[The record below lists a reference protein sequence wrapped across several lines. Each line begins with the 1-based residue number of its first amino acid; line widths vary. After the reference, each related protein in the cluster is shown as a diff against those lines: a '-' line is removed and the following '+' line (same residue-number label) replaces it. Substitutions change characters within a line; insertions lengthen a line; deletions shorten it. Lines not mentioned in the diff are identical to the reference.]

1 MTYNNTATLIG
12 NTGAE
17 LEMKVSKDGQTVYGR
32 LTLYTQE
39 SYIDD
44 QGERQRL
51 SSVRHKVLAY
61 DDKTIAALKA
71 FKQGARVKVTGPIN
85 YRPFEVKIPGG
96 ETATLYE
103 AAIVAKKVE
112 QAALPKKNA
121 AADFQTSTNGV
132 ETNSAP
138 QPTG

>member
-1 MTYNNTATLIG
+1 MTYNNTATIIG

-17 LEMKVSKDGQTVYGR
+17 LEMKISKDNKTVYGK

-39 SYIDD
+39 SYLDD
-44 QGERQRL
+44 KGERQRL

-71 FKQGARVKVTGPIN
+71 YKKGARVRITGPIS

-96 ETATLYE
+96 KKATLYE

-121 AADFQTSTNGV
+121 AADFKTSSNNTAQ
-132 ETNSAP
+132 AP
-138 QPTG
+138 QPS